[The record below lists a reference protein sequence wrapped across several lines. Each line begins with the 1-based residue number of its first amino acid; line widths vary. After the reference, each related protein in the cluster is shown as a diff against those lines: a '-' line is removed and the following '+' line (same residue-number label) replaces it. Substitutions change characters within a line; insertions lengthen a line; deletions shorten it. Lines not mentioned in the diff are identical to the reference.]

1 MAEPIVYTFN
11 VLQGTLSVSEGR
23 FPPITPVSYVLL
35 SDHRKIVELT
45 TQLKAENAELKK
57 QIEEL
62 YTEQKELNRATEI
75 EAQQSML
82 QAELDVLN
90 KKIQKRA
97 SKVKQ

>member
-1 MAEPIVYTFN
+1 MTEANVYTFN
-11 VLQGTLSVSEGR
+11 MLHDGLSGDLL
-23 FPPITPVSYVLL
+23 IPVSYVPL
-35 SDHRKIVELT
+35 SEYNKQVELN

-62 YTEQKELNRATEI
+62 YAELKELNRATEI

-90 KKIQKRA
+90 KKIQMRA
-97 SKVKQ
+97 SKRVKQ